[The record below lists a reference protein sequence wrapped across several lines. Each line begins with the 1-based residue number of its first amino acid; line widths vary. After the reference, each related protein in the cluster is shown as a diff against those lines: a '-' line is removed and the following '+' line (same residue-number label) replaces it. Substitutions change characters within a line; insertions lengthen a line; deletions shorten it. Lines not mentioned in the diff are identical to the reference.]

1 MILIVTYDLRS
12 PQDYHSF
19 YEAVKQQGKWWH
31 YMASTW
37 LLSTQ
42 KTPQEVVDAIL
53 PHMDMQ
59 DLLLVCELSNKYQGR
74 LPKPAWEWIKQEL
87 PEYNFPNLA
96 ALSSLLGTPGG
107 AVLGSP
113 PSSSDVALPGFTPP
127 GGGGFGALAD
137 LLGTPKK
144 EEPKLFLPWMTPPPK
159 K

>member
-12 PQDYHSF
+12 PQDYHNF
-19 YEAVKQQGKWWH
+19 YEVVKQQGKWWH

-53 PHMDMQ
+53 PHMDVQ

-87 PEYNFPNLA
+87 PEYANLA
-96 ALSSLLGTPGG
+96 ALSSLLGTPG
-107 AVLGSP
+107 VVPGSL
-113 PSSSDVALPGFTPP
+113 PSSSDVGLPGFTPL
-127 GGGGFGALAD
+127 GGGGFATLAD

-144 EEPKLFLPWMTPPPK
+144 EEPILPWMTPPPK

>member
-12 PQDYHSF
+12 PQDYHNF

-53 PHMDMQ
+53 PHMDVQ
-59 DLLLVCELSNKYQGR
+59 DFLLVCELSNKYQGR
-74 LPKPAWEWIKQEL
+74 LPKPAWEWINQEL
-87 PEYNFPNLA
+87 PEHNLA
-96 ALSSLLGTPGG
+96 NLYALSGLLGRP
-107 AVLGSP
+107 
-113 PSSSDVALPGFTPP
+113 SSDVVPGFAPP
-127 GGGGFGALAD
+127 GGGGYTLAD

-144 EEPKLFLPWMTPPPK
+144 EEPILPWMTPPPK

>member
-12 PQDYHSF
+12 PQDYHNF

-53 PHMDMQ
+53 PRMDVQ
-59 DLLLVCELSNKYQGR
+59 DFLLVCELSNKYQGR
-74 LPKPAWEWIKQEL
+74 LPKPAWEWINQEL
-87 PEYNFPNLA
+87 PEHNLDNLY
-96 ALSSLLGTPGG
+96 ALSRLSGRL
-107 AVLGSP
+107 
-113 PSSSDVALPGFTPP
+113 SSDVVPGLVPPP
-127 GGGGFGALAD
+127 GGGFGTLAD

-144 EEPKLFLPWMTPPPK
+144 EEPNPFLPWLTPPPK